1 MGQVTH
7 VLLTRSRLCPGPKP
21 GSSLHLHVLSTPPAF
36 VLSQDQTLREELL
49 LDFFMRVVMTWF
61 ASRRTQC
68 RLRVMTSIGY
78 SPLGF
83 PRGKTWTYNGSR
95 EIRGT
100 HAVEFSKTVAPLVRG
115 VLPLVDAQSSEAL
128 RYAPTR

>member
-1 MGQVTH
+1 
-7 VLLTRSRLCPGPKP
+7 
-21 GSSLHLHVLSTPPAF
+21 
-36 VLSQDQTLREELL
+36 
-49 LDFFMRVVMTWF
+49 MRVVMTWF

-95 EIRGT
+95 KIRGT
-100 HAVEFSKTVAPLVRG
+100 HAVEFSKTVAPLLRG
-115 VLPLVDAQSSEAL
+115 ISPRRRAERSAL
-128 RYAPTR
+128 RYGPTRLAPSALPGEPVQDHRVGRRRI